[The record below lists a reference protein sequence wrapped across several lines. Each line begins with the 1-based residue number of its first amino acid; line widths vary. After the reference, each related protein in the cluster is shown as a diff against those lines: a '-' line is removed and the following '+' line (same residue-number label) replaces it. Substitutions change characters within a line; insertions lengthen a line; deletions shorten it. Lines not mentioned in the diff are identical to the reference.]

1 MTTLKNSTS
10 TRKRFLVVSAA
21 GLAVLGPILGIS
33 FLGDTGTATATI
45 ASATNFSNL
54 VYPVG
59 TGSSM
64 PAGLGTAAVLADGT
78 TVTSGAV
85 GTPTLPSWAPAA
97 NSSGQVTTPG
107 DLALV
112 NTVGLTGSVILNV
125 YITNVPAL
133 QVDYSSFALPVT
145 VFSCAS
151 SCTAVGSWSMVSNST
166 VPGANGTYLTNTDPE
181 ISLNLPAGSLYYDVT
196 IGGTPSGT
204 SPVGPSLAGGSY
216 YCISTSATGGSLA
229 PSFYFSTQAT

>member
-1 MTTLKNSTS
+1 M
-10 TRKRFLVVSAA
+10 VSVA

-45 ASATNFSNL
+45 SSATNFSNL

-59 TGSSM
+59 TSSAM
-64 PAGLGTAAVLADGT
+64 PTGLGTAVLADGT
-78 TVTSGAV
+78 TVASSAV

-107 DLALV
+107 DLSVV
-112 NTVGLTGSVILNV
+112 NTVGLTGSVILNI
-125 YITNVPAL
+125 YITNVSAL
-133 QVDYSSFALPVT
+133 QIDYSSFALPVT
-145 VFSCAS
+145 VYSCAS
-151 SCTAVGSWSMVSNST
+151 TCTSEAAWAMVSNST

-181 ISLNLPAGSLYYDVT
+181 ISLNLPAGTLYYDVT
-196 IGGTPSGT
+196 IGS
-204 SPVGPSLAGGSY
+204 SANNGPSVAGGSY
-216 YCISTSATGGSLA
+216 YCISTTATGGSLA

>member
-1 MTTLKNSTS
+1 M
-10 TRKRFLVVSAA
+10 VSVA

-45 ASATNFSNL
+45 GSATNFSNL

-59 TGSSM
+59 PTASGSM
-64 PAGLGTAAVLADGT
+64 PSGLNSSVLADNTGISSAGV
-78 TVTSGAV
+78 VTPA
-85 GTPTLPSWAPAA
+85 LPSWAPAA

-107 DLALV
+107 DLAVV
-112 NTVGLTGSVILNV
+112 NTVGLTGSVILNI

-145 VFSCAS
+145 VYSCAS
-151 SCTAVGSWSMVSNST
+151 TCTSEAAWAMVSNST

-196 IGGTPSGT
+196 IGS
-204 SPVGPSLAGGSY
+204 SANNGPSVAGGSY
-216 YCISTSATGGSLA
+216 YCISTTATGGSLA